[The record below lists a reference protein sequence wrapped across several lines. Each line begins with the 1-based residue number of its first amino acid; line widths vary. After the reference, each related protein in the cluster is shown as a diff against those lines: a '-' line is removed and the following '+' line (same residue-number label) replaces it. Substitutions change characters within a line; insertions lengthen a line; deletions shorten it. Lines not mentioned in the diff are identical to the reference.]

1 VAGLYIHIP
10 FCKSRC
16 TYCDFF
22 STTDETRVNAFV
34 EALRLEAELRK
45 SEVDEPVKTVYFGG
59 GTPSRLQAKH
69 LDTLFETLYRCYP
82 IESTAEVTVEAN
94 PDDLTEGYLSLLT
107 QQPVNRLSLGVQ
119 SFNDKELRL
128 LSRRHTAQ
136 EATDAVKHA
145 QEQGFH
151 NISIDLIYGLP
162 RQTEAVW
169 QENLNRAT
177 ELQVPH
183 LSAYHLIYEEK
194 TPIYAL
200 LQAGKVTP
208 VDEETSNA
216 MFAMLIDWMT
226 QHNFIHYELSAF
238 GKEGFFSRHNSAY
251 WKGEKYLGLGPSAH
265 SFDGSSR
272 SWNVASITEYIHG
285 VTSGEPY
292 QEMERLSRT
301 ERYNEFIL
309 TGLRTTWG
317 VNLPELR
324 YRFGEELY
332 RYCLENARKHIDRN
346 LLVTEKEALKLTRDG
361 LFISDGIMS
370 DLMWVGKSTI
380 NNKIQA
386 YENS

>member
-1 VAGLYIHIP
+1 MAGLYIHIP

-145 QEQGFH
+145 QEQGF
-151 NISIDLIYGLP
+151 
-162 RQTEAVW
+162 T
-169 QENLNRAT
+169 
-177 ELQVPH
+177 
-183 LSAYHLIYEEK
+183 
-194 TPIYAL
+194 
-200 LQAGKVTP
+200 
-208 VDEETSNA
+208 TS
-216 MFAMLIDWMT
+216 
-226 QHNFIHYELSAF
+226 
-238 GKEGFFSRHNSAY
+238 
-251 WKGEKYLGLGPSAH
+251 
-265 SFDGSSR
+265 
-272 SWNVASITEYIHG
+272 V
-285 VTSGEPY
+285 
-292 QEMERLSRT
+292 
-301 ERYNEFIL
+301 
-309 TGLRTTWG
+309 
-317 VNLPELR
+317 
-324 YRFGEELY
+324 
-332 RYCLENARKHIDRN
+332 
-346 LLVTEKEALKLTRDG
+346 
-361 LFISDGIMS
+361 
-370 DLMWVGKSTI
+370 ST
-380 NNKIQA
+380 
-386 YENS
+386 

>member
-1 VAGLYIHIP
+1 MAGLYIHIP

-22 STTDETRVNAFV
+22 STTDETRVDAFV
-34 EALRLEAELRK
+34 DTLRLEAESRRD
-45 SEVDEPVKTVYFGG
+45 EVDEPVKTVYLGG

-69 LDTLFETLYRCYP
+69 FDVLFETLYRYYP
-82 IESTAEVTVEAN
+82 IDPAAEVTVEAN
-94 PDDLTEGYLSLLT
+94 PDDLTGGYLALLA
-107 QQPVNRLSLGVQ
+107 QQPVNRLSLGIQ

-136 EATDAVKHA
+136 EAIHAVKRV

-162 RQTEAVW
+162 GQSEEVW
-169 QENLNRAT
+169 QENLCQAT
-177 ELQVPH
+177 ELQMPH

-194 TPIYAL
+194 TPMHAL
-200 LQAGKVTP
+200 LQAGKVMP

-226 QHNFIHYELSAF
+226 SHGFIHYELSAF

-265 SFDGSSR
+265 SFDGDSR
-272 SWNVASITEYIHG
+272 SWNVASITEYIRG

-292 QEMERLSRT
+292 QNRERLNQT
-301 ERYNEFIL
+301 ELYNEFIL

-317 VNLPELR
+317 VNLPELKH
-324 YRFGEELY
+324 RFGEDLY
-332 RYCLENARKHIDRN
+332 SYCLVNAQKHIDQN

-370 DLMWVGKSTI
+370 DLMWVEKKKT
-380 NNKIQA
+380 NNR
-386 YENS
+386 